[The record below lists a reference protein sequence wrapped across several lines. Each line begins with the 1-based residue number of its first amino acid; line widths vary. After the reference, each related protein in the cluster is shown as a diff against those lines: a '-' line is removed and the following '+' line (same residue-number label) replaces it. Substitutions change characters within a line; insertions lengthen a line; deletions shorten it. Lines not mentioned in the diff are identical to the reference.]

1 MNKSHNFSVIIIGPS
16 ADTVSGSL
24 LRPINIYYSL
34 KDLKN
39 LEVNYMPIRK
49 IIDLLLQLPLVFS
62 GDLIIVSGVN
72 PWVSAI
78 VSFLGKVM
86 GKVVVVDFHGFA
98 WLEYTIMNSTSTRF
112 PIRLLLLVSER
123 VSYRFSKYVITASR
137 WLANALSYYF
147 GNRGN
152 VFVIENSVPYIFEK
166 VVNELSRRFNVRFLR
181 RYACKQFVR
190 GSDCSDKSLLIA
202 PLPSIF
208 KSNILAYEELLR
220 LERSLGKGAIIIVT
234 GIKDDKALHGSLNR
248 VFPVGYVGYVDY
260 VVLLLVSDGV
270 FLPYPN
276 NAICGGIRN
285 KILEAGFI
293 RKFVISTKAGMMHI
307 KALPNIHYI
316 AIDDMGTIQNLSKEI
331 FQNMAENLSNLIKE
345 KHSFIMF
352 KKSLFRFLLI
362 GGICTE
368 IIKSSGV

>member
-1 MNKSHNFSVIIIGPS
+1 MNRSHNFSVIIIGPS

-39 LEVNYMPIRK
+39 LEVNYIPIRK

-98 WLEYTIMNSTSTRF
+98 WLESVVMNSARF
-112 PIRLLLLVSER
+112 SIRVLLLVSER
-123 VSYRFSKYVITASR
+123 ISYKLSKYIIIASR
-137 WLANALSYYF
+137 WLANALPYYF

-152 VFVIENSVPYIFEK
+152 IFVIENSVPYIFEK
-166 VVNELSRRFNVRFLR
+166 VVNELLRRFDIRFLR
-181 RYACKQFVR
+181 RYVCGRFMR
-190 GSDCSDKSLLIA
+190 GSGCSDKLLFIA

-208 KSNILAYEELLR
+208 KSNMLAYEELLR
-220 LERSLGKGAIIIVT
+220 LEGSLGKEVFIIVT
-234 GIKDDKALHGSLNR
+234 GVKDDKALRGSSNR
-248 VFPVGYVGYVDY
+248 VFPVGYVDYVDY

-270 FLPYPN
+270 FLPYPD
-276 NAICGGIRN
+276 NAICGGVRN
-285 KILEAGFI
+285 KVLEAGYCKKPI
-293 RKFVISTKAGMMHI
+293 ISSRVGMMHLET
-307 KALPNIHYI
+307 LPNVHYI
-316 AIDDMGTIQNLSKEI
+316 PVSSQYLELNENMLKGVAANLG
-331 FQNMAENLSNLIKE
+331 
-345 KHSFIMF
+345 
-352 KKSLFRFLLI
+352 LLI
-362 GGICTE
+362 QERYTFNRFKYSFME
-368 IIKSSGV
+368 MLRLIIREER

>member
-1 MNKSHNFSVIIIGPS
+1 
-16 ADTVSGSL
+16 
-24 LRPINIYYSL
+24 
-34 KDLKN
+34 
-39 LEVNYMPIRK
+39 
-49 IIDLLLQLPLVFS
+49 
-62 GDLIIVSGVN
+62 
-72 PWVSAI
+72 
-78 VSFLGKVM
+78 
-86 GKVVVVDFHGFA
+86 
-98 WLEYTIMNSTSTRF
+98 
-112 PIRLLLLVSER
+112 
-123 VSYRFSKYVITASR
+123 
-137 WLANALSYYF
+137 
-147 GNRGN
+147 
-152 VFVIENSVPYIFEK
+152 
-166 VVNELSRRFNVRFLR
+166 
-181 RYACKQFVR
+181 
-190 GSDCSDKSLLIA
+190 
-202 PLPSIF
+202 LPSIF

-234 GIKDDKALHGSLNR
+234 GIKDDKALHGPLNR

-316 AIDDMGTIQNLSKEI
+316 AIDNMGIIQNLSKEI

>member
-1 MNKSHNFSVIIIGPS
+1 MDSSHHNIIIIGPS
-16 ADTVSGSL
+16 VDTVSGSL

-39 LEVNYMPIRK
+39 LDVNYIPIRK

-62 GDLIIVSGVN
+62 GDLIIISGVN

-86 GKVVVVDFHGFA
+86 GKIVVVDFHGFA

-166 VVNELSRRFNVRFLR
+166 VINELSRRFNVRFLR
-181 RYACKQFVR
+181 RYACKQFIR

-248 VFPVGYVGYVDY
+248 VFPVGYVDYVDY

-270 FLPYPN
+270 FLPYPD
-276 NAICGGIRN
+276 NAICGGVRN
-285 KILEAGFI
+285 KVLEAGYCKKPI
-293 RKFVISTKAGMMHI
+293 ISSRVGMMHLE
-307 KALPNIHYI
+307 ALPNVHYI
-316 AIDDMGTIQNLSKEI
+316 PVDSQYLELNENMLKDIATNLGLLIQERYTFNRFKYSFMEI
-331 FQNMAENLSNLIKE
+331 LRLTIKE
-345 KHSFIMF
+345 E
-352 KKSLFRFLLI
+352 RR
-362 GGICTE
+362 
-368 IIKSSGV
+368 